1 MIRVG
6 LLFGGANTEHE
17 VSCNSAKGVLGALD
31 RERYDVV
38 LIGIDRG
45 GRWHRVAAVDD
56 LATANGGTALP
67 DLDGLDVV
75 LPILHG
81 RFGEDGT
88 VQGLLDLV
96 GVPYVGC
103 GVLASALAMDK
114 QLTGTVLAAAG
125 IPTIESVVISTET
138 RPLAAELC
146 GALAYPLFVKPNRS
160 GSSVGAS
167 RVENAGQLDAA
178 LAGALEHDDLA
189 LVQPVVSGDEVD
201 VGLLQSTDGSLAAG
215 AVLRVKPGV
224 ASAFFDY
231 AAKYTT
237 GGATFEVPAHLPDAV
252 TANLVKL
259 AKRSFRALDCDG
271 LARVDFFVQPDGAAV
286 VNEVNTL
293 PGMSALSQFPTMF
306 RAAGTEFGAV
316 LDTMIERALA
326 VRSAKVL
333 TQR

>member
-31 RERYDVV
+31 LERYDVV

-45 GRWHRVAAVDD
+45 GRWQRVAAVDD
-56 LATANGGTALP
+56 LATASGGTALP

-125 IPTIESVVISTET
+125 IPTIESVLVSAET
-138 RPLAAELC
+138 RQLAAELC

-178 LAGALEHDDLA
+178 LAAALEHDDLA

-201 VGLLQSTDGSLAAG
+201 VGLLQSADGSLAAG
-215 AVLRVKPGV
+215 AVLRVKPRA

-237 GGATFEVPAHLPDAV
+237 GGATFEVPAQLPDVV

-259 AKRSFRALDCDG
+259 AKRSFRALGCDG
-271 LARVDFFVQPDGAAV
+271 LARVDFFVQPDGTAV

-333 TQR
+333 TRR